1 MSYLDNLYTP
11 PALNESGEALDEGA
25 IKNAKNWLKRNKYA
39 IGGRALQL
47 LGGANAGAGAAQLG
61 VGIADDDIELR
72 NRGLINGLAGAGL
85 LYGGNKLMKKHK
97 VHSLIH
103 DIKHLN
109 FKR

>member
-25 IKNAKNWLKRNKYA
+25 IKNAKNWFKRNKYA

-47 LGGANAGAGAAQLG
+47 LGGVNAGAGAAQLG
-61 VGIADDDIELR
+61 VGIADDDKELR
-72 NRGLINGLAGAGL
+72 NQGLINGLAGAGM